1 MNLQPVFD
9 QYLTTTRV
17 PVFEYTSDGGALR
30 YRWADVV
37 PGFAMPVRV
46 IAETGDTLAL
56 TPTANWQTAALP
68 AGPPGGV
75 RVDENYYVETKRLD
89 PAVRAASAPTGQ

>member
-1 MNLQPVFD
+1 M
-9 QYLTTTRV
+9 
-17 PVFEYTSDGGALR
+17 
-30 YRWADVV
+30 
-37 PGFAMPVRV
+37 
-46 IAETGDTLAL
+46 
-56 TPTANWQTAALP
+56 P